1 MTDWLKK
8 QIGQQ
13 VNDIGYGRA
22 TDLITRLGKSLP
34 VTVAA
39 VKSSG
44 IVTVNFEVDASPN
57 TLQQIDVPILYPEY
71 IRYPIQVG
79 DKGLCVPADVRLGPI
94 SGIGTSTTAPVL
106 SARPGNLGGLAFLWI
121 GNTDWTEVDPT
132 ALVMYCVNQ
141 SCVLTLSPA
150 GATISGPSGNLTV
163 EGNLSAGNGITGS
176 FSTPT
181 GQTVMFQN
189 GIITNMF

>member
-1 MTDWLKK
+1 MADWLKK

-121 GNTDWTEVDPT
+121 GNTNWTSALDPE
-132 ALVMYCVNQ
+132 ALELWGNILVKQNALGFFAHAAVSKQ
-141 SCVLTLSPA
+141 VVV
-150 GATISGPSGNLTV
+150 GA
-163 EGNLSAGNGITGS
+163 LSAITDANAKAVLLSLIDALAAYGL
-176 FSTPT
+176 
-181 GQTVMFQN
+181 
-189 GIITNMF
+189 ITNSTT